1 MTRTS
6 RRAFLKAG
14 AAVAAGAAFPAGT
27 SAGRQR
33 SGDPLFGFGVASYSF
48 RAFTLA
54 QAIDMT
60 KRLGIDRL
68 TLKDMHLPFTST
80 EQEMHAAVEMIRAA
94 GLELVSCGVVYMQTE
109 EEVRRAFTYAKRA
122 GLKCLVGVP
131 DVSLLGVTE
140 QLVQE
145 TGISLAIHNH
155 GPTDTRYPGP
165 ESAYA
170 LIKNMDSRMGLCI
183 DMGHTMRMGL
193 DPAREAERF
202 FDRVL
207 DIHIKDVSAADASGK
222 TVEIGRGVIDIPRF
236 LATILRLRYART
248 LHFEFEKD
256 EKDPLPGLAESVGY
270 VRGVLKTLKDQQ

>member
-1 MTRTS
+1 
-6 RRAFLKAG
+6 
-14 AAVAAGAAFPAGT
+14 VAAGAAFPAGT

-48 RAFTLA
+48 RAFTLD
-54 QAIDMT
+54 QVIDMT

-80 EQEMHAAVEMIRAA
+80 EQEMHAALEKIRAA

-109 EEVRRAFTYAKRA
+109 AQAREAFAYAKRA

-155 GPTDTRYPGP
+155 GPTDKRFPSP
-165 ESAYA
+165 ESAYV
-170 LIKNMDSRMGLCI
+170 LIKNMDRRMGLCL
-183 DMGHTMRMGL
+183 DMSHTMRMGL

-202 FDRVL
+202 FDRLL
-207 DIHIKDVSAADASGK
+207 DVHIKDVTSADAQGK

-236 LATILRLRYART
+236 LATMMRLNYART
-248 LHFEFEKD
+248 LQFEFEKD
-256 EKDPLPGLAESVGY
+256 EKDPLPGMAESVGY
-270 VRGVLKTLKDQQ
+270 VRGVLASMQG